1 MHEARRVSLEQEG
14 LLYTLTDAAE
24 VDIPE
29 QILASSRTLLQSI
42 VAARAAL
49 DDQEAELAEKRGLFK
64 LRLETVQRKAAAAAA
79 SEGKDAEGGP
89 SLSMTDLSR
98 SDEKLAKLDRAV
110 QECDEKVRAAK
121 LELTGL
127 EDEYRRCLT
136 KIATMEAK
144 QRKLFLIGKDAA
156 GLEKLNRSAEWATMR
171 RDMDADQQLAQTIAT
186 IHSNTDTQKHALQA
200 SDDLRALREAA
211 LQTMDSLRE
220 ATESVSTQ
228 INSNIG
234 VCVHCGC
241 TYLLLCALRSRAP
254 VLGSVHPLCVLM
266 IAEQAFGMGARR
278 AVGPTDRE
286 QISTRS
292 ADDTISGAYVL
303 RQHT

>member
-1 MHEARRVSLEQEG
+1 MHESRRVSLEQEG

-79 SEGKDAEGGP
+79 SEGKESEGGP
-89 SLSMTDLSR
+89 SMVDLAR

-110 QECDEKVRAAK
+110 QDCDEKVRAAK
-121 LELTGL
+121 VELSGL

-156 GLEKLNRSAEWATMR
+156 GLEKLNKAAEWAGMR

-186 IHSNTDTQKHALQA
+186 IHSNTDTQKHALQG

-220 ATESVSTQ
+220 ATETVSTHRQ
-228 INSNIG
+228 RA
-234 VCVHCGC
+234 
-241 TYLLLCALRSRAP
+241 TECAQCRCKHVLSRATRSRSCA
-254 VLGSVHPLCVLM
+254 
-266 IAEQAFGMGARR
+266 
-278 AVGPTDRE
+278 
-286 QISTRS
+286 
-292 ADDTISGAYVL
+292 
-303 RQHT
+303 

>member
-1 MHEARRVSLEQEG
+1 MHESRRVSLEQEG

-79 SEGKDAEGGP
+79 SEGKESEGGP
-89 SLSMTDLSR
+89 SMGDLAR

-110 QECDEKVRAAK
+110 QDCDEKVRAAK
-121 LELTGL
+121 VELSGL

-156 GLEKLNRSAEWATMR
+156 GLEKLNKAAEWAGMR

-186 IHSNTDTQKHALQA
+186 IHSNTDTQKHALQG

-220 ATESVSTQ
+220 ATETVSTRRQ
-228 INSNIG
+228 RA
-234 VCVHCGC
+234 
-241 TYLLLCALRSRAP
+241 TECAQCRCKHVLSCATRSRSCA
-254 VLGSVHPLCVLM
+254 
-266 IAEQAFGMGARR
+266 
-278 AVGPTDRE
+278 
-286 QISTRS
+286 
-292 ADDTISGAYVL
+292 
-303 RQHT
+303 